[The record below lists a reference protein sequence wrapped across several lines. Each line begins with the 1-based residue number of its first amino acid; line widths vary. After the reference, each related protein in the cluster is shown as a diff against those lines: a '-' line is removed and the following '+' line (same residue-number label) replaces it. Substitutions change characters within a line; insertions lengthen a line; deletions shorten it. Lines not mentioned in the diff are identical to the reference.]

1 VKIVGMGRPEE
12 QDQDPSDVRALT
24 RHERTLARALR
35 HALAEGEASG
45 PAVPFD
51 FDAFIAARKAP

>member
-12 QDQDPSDVRALT
+12 QDQNPSDVRALT
-24 RHERTLARALR
+24 RHERTLALR

-45 PAVPFD
+45 PAFPFD